1 MLKSRKSILT
11 LFPVIFFI
19 ILMTVSSRAENQPD
33 RTVESESSLAN
44 FLWSWSKQ
52 DYFTGNWGGHREKL
66 EDKGIDIFGFFYAT
80 VLGNPVGG
88 RAKGVSY
95 AGLLDVFINLDLEK
109 LIGLKGSSFRISGY
123 WSSGRSLTED
133 FIGNFFD
140 VSSAFNGDSAG
151 LYQLYFQQS
160 LFGDLLNIAVGR
172 LATGDDFMTS
182 PIFYNFVSLAFDQNP
197 VSIFFNIPSFTAN
210 PASTWGIRA
219 KVAPVKEFYAMFG
232 LYDSN
237 PATGRIRF
245 RDFEPSFNGEG
256 LIIGELGFSVN
267 EHQDS
272 DGLPGNYKIGAYY
285 DTSDF
290 ALLSDPGAKR
300 SGNYGFYLLMDQMIY
315 REGGPGSDEGLTP
328 FATFTLAPSND
339 INTFPF
345 FFSTGMVYEGLFP
358 SRDTDTTSF
367 GFSYGNV
374 SKELIGQDFEVL
386 MELTHIFNITPWL
399 SVQPDVQYI
408 IHPGGAGEIP
418 NALVVGFALNVNL

>member
-1 MLKSRKSILT
+1 MIL
-11 LFPVIFFI
+11 FI
-19 ILMTVSSRAENQPD
+19 VSVTVNSRAENDPD
-33 RTVESESSLAN
+33 RTDNYNRGFTN
-44 FLWSWSKQ
+44 FLGSWAKKE
-52 DYFTGNWGGHREKL
+52 YFTGNWGGSREIL
-66 EDKGIDIFGFFYAT
+66 MDKGIDIFGFYYTT
-80 VLGNPVGG
+80 VLGNPIGG
-88 RAKGVSY
+88 RAKGLSY

-109 LIGLKGSSFRISGY
+109 LVGLEGSSFRISGY

-133 FIGNFFD
+133 FIGNFFN
-140 VSSAFNGDSAG
+140 VSSAFNGDSVG
-151 LYQLYFQQS
+151 LYQFYFEQS
-160 LFGDLLNIAVGR
+160 LFDDILNIALGR

-210 PASTWGIRA
+210 PTSTWGLRA
-219 KVAPVKEFYAMFG
+219 KIAPLKEFYAMFG
-232 LYDSN
+232 VYDSN

-245 RDFEPSFNGEG
+245 RNFEPSFNGEG

-267 EHQDS
+267 KRRDS

-290 ALLSDPGAKR
+290 ALLSDPEAKR

-315 REGGPGSDEGLTP
+315 SEGGAGSDEGLTP

-386 MELTHIFNITPWL
+386 MELTYIFNITPWL
-399 SVQPDVQYI
+399 SVQPDIQYV
-408 IHPGGAGEIP
+408 IHPGGSSETS
-418 NALVVGFALNVNL
+418 NALVIGFALDVNL